1 MISKWPKCNIR
12 PPIRYGFEDLASY
25 CLVISSRDPST
36 FQEAIDSFERYKWM
50 EAIVEEMESLNKNK
64 TWEYSELPKGKKL
77 IGCKWVFRKKEVVS
91 EKEEERFK
99 ARLVAKGYSQR
110 HGINYD
116 EVFSP
121 VVRHTSIRVVL
132 ALVAHQDLELEQ
144 LDVKTA
150 FLHGN
155 LEEEIFME
163 QTRGVQETWYR

>member
-1 MISKWPKCNIR
+1 
-12 PPIRYGFEDLASY
+12 
-25 CLVISSRDPST
+25 
-36 FQEAIDSFERYKWM
+36 M

-77 IGCKWVFRKKEVVS
+77 IGCKWVFRKKEAVS

-110 HGINYD
+110 HGIDYD
-116 EVFSP
+116 EVFLV

-132 ALVAHQDLELEQ
+132 ALVAHQNLELEQ

>member
-1 MISKWPKCNIR
+1 MILEQPKRNIR
-12 PPIRYGFEDLASY
+12 PLVRCGFKDLAY

-77 IGCKWVFRKKEVVS
+77 IGCKWVFRKKEAVS
-91 EKEEERFK
+91 DMEGERFNT
-99 ARLVAKGYSQR
+99 RLVARGYSQKQ
-110 HGINYD
+110 GIDYD
-116 EVFSP
+116 DIYSP
-121 VVRHTSIRVVL
+121 VVRHTSIKVVL

-163 QTRGVQETWYR
+163 